1 MTARLVCSRCR
12 RPLIKAAA
20 TVAGMPLGPD
30 CARQVAAAVRTT
42 PLEAAA
48 DRTTRAAEAA
58 FRARQIPL
66 LEAA

>member
-12 RPLIKAAA
+12 RPLTKAAA

-30 CARQVAAAVRTT
+30 CARILGAAMRST

-48 DRTTRAAEAA
+48 DRADRKRETA
-58 FRARQIPL
+58 FNARQLSL
-66 LEAA
+66 LEA